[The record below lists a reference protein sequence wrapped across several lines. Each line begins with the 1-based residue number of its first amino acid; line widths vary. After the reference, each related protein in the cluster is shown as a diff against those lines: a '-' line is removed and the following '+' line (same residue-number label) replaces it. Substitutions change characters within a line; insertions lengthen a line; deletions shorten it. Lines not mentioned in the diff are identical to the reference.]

1 MITVQMFYRWRKE
14 YGGLKMDQAKR
25 LKELMSAISVTSCI
39 QINLSRSDQNRTA
52 WTGIACDTLAMTTKT
67 IPEYLEDERQK
78 DRDAQLRM
86 DEETARIQPLN
97 HGHHRTA
104 KQPRLELPSAVKAV
118 PKPRKTAAAVPKK
131 SRIAPKKAAKARKV
145 A

>member
-1 MITVQMFYRWRKE
+1 
-14 YGGLKMDQAKR
+14 
-25 LKELMSAISVTSCI
+25 
-39 QINLSRSDQNRTA
+39 
-52 WTGIACDTLAMTTKT
+52 MTTKT

-78 DRDAQLRM
+78 DRDSQLRM

-104 KQPRLELPSAVKAV
+104 KQPKLDSPSSLKAAPKARKPAVAFRKKRRAARKTA
-118 PKPRKTAAAVPKK
+118 PKPRK
-131 SRIAPKKAAKARKV
+131 V

>member
-1 MITVQMFYRWRKE
+1 
-14 YGGLKMDQAKR
+14 
-25 LKELMSAISVTSCI
+25 
-39 QINLSRSDQNRTA
+39 
-52 WTGIACDTLAMTTKT
+52 MTTKT

-78 DRDAQLRM
+78 DRDAHVRL

-104 KQPRLELPSAVKAV
+104 KQPKLELPSAVKAV
-118 PKPRKTAAAVPKK
+118 SKPRKTAAAVPKE
-131 SRIAPKKAAKARKV
+131 SRVAPKKVAKARKM